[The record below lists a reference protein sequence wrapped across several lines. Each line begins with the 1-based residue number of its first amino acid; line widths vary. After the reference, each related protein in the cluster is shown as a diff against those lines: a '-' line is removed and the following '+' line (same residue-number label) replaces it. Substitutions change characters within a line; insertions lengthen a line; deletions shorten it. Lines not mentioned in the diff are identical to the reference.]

1 MSYYRICP
9 KCGAAL
15 DPGEKCD
22 CEPRTESDILR
33 EEITRLIKTADVRE
47 LRAMYGFLRE

>member
-15 DPGEKCD
+15 DPGERCD
-22 CEPRTESDILR
+22 CER
-33 EEITRLIKTADVRE
+33 EQARAEITPDKRQRNAAQTDAEHEKTTKKR
-47 LRAMYGFLRE
+47 